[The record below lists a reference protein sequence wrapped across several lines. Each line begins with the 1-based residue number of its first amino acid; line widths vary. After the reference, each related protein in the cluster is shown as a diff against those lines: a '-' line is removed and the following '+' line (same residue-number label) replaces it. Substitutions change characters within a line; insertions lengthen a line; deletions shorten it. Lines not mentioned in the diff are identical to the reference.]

1 MEALLE
7 EIFAYLVAHYALYLV
22 VVMGVLMALIVLLLN
37 VLKKPIKKLTS
48 KIQNEKVRKLAN
60 KGIIILSFGI
70 AVLIWWLLHH
80 FFPQY
85 FEFKAVDVILSGALP
100 IVLYSFGDG
109 VITASKAKNI
119 VNTVKDICDDG
130 EVEKDEVK
138 ELINE
143 MSSDETVE
151 ESSSAKEAEN
161 ELDNLLK

>member
-7 EIFAYLVAHYALYLV
+7 EIFNYLVAHYALYLV

-48 KIQNEKVRKLAN
+48 KIQSERLRKLAN
-60 KGIIILSFGI
+60 KGIIILSFGL
-70 AVLIWWLLHH
+70 AVLVWWLLHH

-85 FEFKAVDVILSGALP
+85 FEFRTVDIILSGALP

-109 VITASKAKNI
+109 VISASKARNI
-119 VNTVKDICDDG
+119 IETCKDIADDG
-130 EVEKDEVK
+130 KVEKDEVK

-151 ESSSAKEAEN
+151 ESQSAKEAEN

>member
-7 EIFAYLVAHYALYLV
+7 EIFNYLVAHYALYLV

-48 KIQNEKVRKLAN
+48 KIQSERLRKFAN
-60 KGIIILSFGI
+60 KGIILLSFGM
-70 AVLIWWLLHH
+70 AVLVWWLLHH

-85 FEFKAVDVILSGALP
+85 FEFRAVDIILSGALP

-109 VITASKAKNI
+109 VISASKARNI
-119 VNTVKDICDDG
+119 IDTCKDIVDDG
-130 EVEKDEVK
+130 KVEKK
-138 ELINE
+138 EAKKLVNELGEEIN
-143 MSSDETVE
+143 S
-151 ESSSAKEAEN
+151 AEN